1 MLIRI
6 MNNTEINLTDNR
18 QLYLYYYT
26 NYLLDNCINIIN
38 NFKNNK

>member
-18 QLYLYYYT
+18 QLYLYYT

-38 NFKNNK
+38 NFKNDE